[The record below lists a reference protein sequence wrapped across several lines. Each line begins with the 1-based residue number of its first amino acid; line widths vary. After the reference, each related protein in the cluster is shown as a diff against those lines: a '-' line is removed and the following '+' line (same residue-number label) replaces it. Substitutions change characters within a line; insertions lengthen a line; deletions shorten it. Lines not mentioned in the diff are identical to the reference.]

1 MKEFIYMYWNI
12 YYEKF
17 KEIFDNIQIRQ
28 FEDYEVILLG
38 D

>member
-1 MKEFIYMYWNI
+1 MYWNI